1 MTLLEINDLVLD
13 LKNGVRLLNGVSLSV
28 AAGETVALVG
38 ESGSGKSLTSRT
50 VLGLFPEKATMT
62 GSIMLDGVQMLG
74 ATLQETTRQRRNTV
88 SMVFQDPRSGI
99 NPVRTVGDFLT
110 ESLIACQGWSLT
122 DARTKAVELL
132 TSVGLPRPETHMGQ
146 YPFELS
152 GGMLQRVMIA
162 GAMGSSPKLL
172 VCDEPTSALDVTT
185 QAEIVGVLR
194 KQQREN
200 NTGMLFIT
208 HDLNLAA
215 ALCDRVY
222 VIHRGEIVEQGK
234 AAEVF
239 ADPQHD
245 YTRRLVA
252 ATPRIGD
259 QQAERVVAA
268 SAAASTEPVIQVSG
282 LEKTYLIRH
291 ADPVRAVDSVSF
303 DVQAGGSLALVGES
317 GSGKS
322 TIARMLVGL
331 EEPDAGSILIN
342 GAPRP
347 TGRLDKAARLAQARS
362 AQIVFQDPYLSLDPR
377 ITAGRAIEDALRLHG
392 KLGRTDARKRVLTLL
407 DQVGLSEQIS
417 QSRPRTLSGG
427 QRQRVAIARALAVEP
442 RILVLDEATS
452 ALDVSVQSQVL
463 DLIDTIRAET
473 GLTIVFVSHDL
484 AVVRRVCEDAV
495 VLKSGAAVEVGKTAQ
510 LLDNPQHP
518 YTRLLVD
525 SIPRPGWKILQPL
538 G

>member
-1 MTLLEINDLVLD
+1 MTLLEIDDLVLD
-13 LKNGVRLLNGVSLSV
+13 LKNGLRLLNGVSLSV
-28 AAGETVALVG
+28 TAGETVALVG

-50 VLGLFPEKATMT
+50 VLGLFPEKASMT

-74 ATLQETTRQRRNTV
+74 ATTRETTRQRRNTV

-99 NPVRTVGDFLT
+99 NPVRTIGDFLT
-110 ESLIACQGWSLT
+110 ESLVACQGWNPAE
-122 DARTKAVELL
+122 ARKKAIELL
-132 TSVGLPRPETHMGQ
+132 ASVGLPRPETHMRQ
-146 YPFELS
+146 YPYELS

-172 VCDEPTSALDVTT
+172 VYDEPTSALDVTT
-185 QAEIVGVLR
+185 QAEIIGVLR

-222 VIHRGEIVEQGK
+222 VIHRGEIVEQGN

-259 QQAERVVAA
+259 KQEGRVVAPTA
-268 SAAASTEPVIQVSG
+268 SAITEPVIQVSN
-282 LEKTYLIRH
+282 LEKAYMIRH
-291 ADPVRAVDSVSF
+291 ADPVRAVNSVTF
-303 DVQAGGSLALVGES
+303 EVQAGGSLALVGES

-331 EEPDAGSILIN
+331 EEPDSGSILIN

-347 TGRLDKAARLAQARS
+347 AGRMDKEARLAQARS

-377 ITAGRAIEDALRLHG
+377 ITAGGAIEDALRLHG
-392 KLGRTDARKRVLTLL
+392 KLGKADARKRVLTLL
-407 DQVGLSEQIS
+407 EQVGLSERIA

-442 RILVLDEATS
+442 KILVLDEATS

-463 DLIDTIRAET
+463 DLIDAIRAET

-495 VLKSGAAVEVGKTAQ
+495 VLKAGAAVEVGKTAQ
-510 LLDNPQHP
+510 LLDDPQHP

-525 SIPRPGWKILQPL
+525 SIPRPGWRILQPQ